1 MAHPLERE
9 EESPMSRHICPRCG
23 GRKFYTPAHVAQDW
37 LVDEYGNYIETFADC
52 TDVVA
57 PPEDGNNWQCA
68 GCGALGVIV
77 SDDRCP
83 A

>member
-1 MAHPLERE
+1 MD
-9 EESPMSRHICPRCG
+9 
-23 GRKFYTPAHVAQDW
+23 K
-37 LVDEYGNYIETFADC
+37 YGNYIETFEDC

-57 PPEDGNNWQCA
+57 PPDDGNNWQCA